1 MIRFPIADAADQQFS
16 QIISNQRVTF
26 RLRWNLTNGFWALDV
41 AIDDLPVLTALR
53 VVLGIDFLEPYSL
66 GIGRVFAL
74 PYRVDAL
81 PGREELP
88 SGDVRIYHATEEE
101 IEAVREAIASGTIPS

>member
-16 QIISNQRVTF
+16 QTISNQRVTF
-26 RLRWNLTNGFWALDV
+26 RLRWNLTTGYWSMDLAV
-41 AIDDLPVLTALR
+41 DDLPVLTALR
-53 VVLGIDFLEPYSL
+53 VVLGIDLLEPYDL
-66 GIGRVFAL
+66 KLGRVFAL
-74 PYRVDAL
+74 PYKTDAK

-101 IEAVREAIASGTIPS
+101 IEAVAEAIASGTISS